1 MSDDNLK
8 VTIKFP
14 SLGKEVKT
22 DSDSIQQLAKDLK
35 NKQKRKEILKNV
47 GTEIIKCLHI
57 NTVALNEEGHAGVY
71 CTFCGEKLEDAC

>member
-1 MSDDNLK
+1 MSNDNLK

-35 NKQKRKEILKNV
+35 NKKKREEILKAV
-47 GTEIIKCLHI
+47 KCQHKK
-57 NTVALNEEGHAGVY
+57 TVAINEEGHAGVY
-71 CTFCGEKLEDAC
+71 CVDCGEQLEGAC